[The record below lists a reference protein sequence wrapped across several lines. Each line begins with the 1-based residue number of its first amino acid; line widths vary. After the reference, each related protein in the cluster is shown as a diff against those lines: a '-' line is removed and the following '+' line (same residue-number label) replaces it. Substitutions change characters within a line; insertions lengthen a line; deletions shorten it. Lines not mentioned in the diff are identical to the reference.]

1 MSKVHYQRIRSLQD
15 VKIERLRV
23 ENELDAVERR
33 LRDDYRGISKMFS
46 VGYLM
51 EQITGKANLIYNIV
65 LWSMSGYNFV
75 HSMIDKYKAMNA
87 ERSGKNSGETE
98 NDS

>member
-65 LWSMSGYNFV
+65 QWSMSGYNFV
-75 HSMIDKYKAMNA
+75 HSMIDKYKP
-87 ERSGKNSGETE
+87 
-98 NDS
+98 

>member
-65 LWSMSGYNFV
+65 QWSMSGYICWVTCSTFGMSSV
-75 HSMIDKYKAMNA
+75 WWCPKVIPVF
-87 ERSGKNSGETE
+87 
-98 NDS
+98 

>member
-65 LWSMSGYNFV
+65 QWSMSGYNFV
-75 HSMIDKYKAMNA
+75 HSMIDKYNAMNA

>member
-33 LRDDYRGISKMFS
+33 LRDDYRGISK
-46 VGYLM
+46 
-51 EQITGKANLIYNIV
+51 IV
-65 LWSMSGYNFV
+65 QWSMSGYNFV

>member
-65 LWSMSGYNFV
+65 QWSMSGYNFV
-75 HSMIDKYKAMNA
+75 HSMIDKNKAMNA
-87 ERSGKNSGETE
+87 ERSGKISGETE

>member
-65 LWSMSGYNFV
+65 QWSMSGYNFV
-75 HSMIDKYKAMNA
+75 HSMIDKYNPIKA
-87 ERSGKNSGETE
+87 
-98 NDS
+98 

>member
-1 MSKVHYQRIRSLQD
+1 MSELYD
-15 VKIERLRV
+15 RLI
-23 ENELDAVERR
+23 D
-33 LRDDYRGISKMFS
+33 
-46 VGYLM
+46 
-51 EQITGKANLIYNIV
+51 KANLIYNIV
-65 LWSMSGYNFV
+65 QWSMSGYNFV

>member
-65 LWSMSGYNFV
+65 QWSMSGYNFV
-75 HSMIDKYKAMNA
+75 HSMIDKYKAGNA
-87 ERSGKNSGETE
+87 QRSVKNSGETE